1 MVIATFLCI
10 PQCKQCNHTKAHLQY
25 RTKSSSYS
33 ENLIK
38 KIKYLNQRKRGC
50 VRERTIWSNQR
61 TAYDKEESQE
71 AKAKSKRRTI
81 PHVSWQY
88 KQKAF

>member
-10 PQCKQCNHTKAHLQY
+10 PQCKQRNHTKAHLQY

-50 VRERTIWSNQR
+50 VRERTI
-61 TAYDKEESQE
+61 
-71 AKAKSKRRTI
+71 
-81 PHVSWQY
+81 
-88 KQKAF
+88 